1 MFWRNKVSLKEQQ
14 QEIIDAVEAACY
26 HEWIN
31 NLCYDLPSMM
41 EEIVDGPEELM
52 EDLFGSRFV
61 QLAHIFVNAKTLL
74 SDIEEL
80 END

>member
-1 MFWRNKVSLKEQQ
+1 
-14 QEIIDAVEAACY
+14 
-26 HEWIN
+26 
-31 NLCYDLPSMM
+31 M

-61 QLAHIFVNAKTLL
+61 QLAHIFVNAKTLF